1 MSDFVIW
8 KLRTPNVSVRRV
20 ACLRRF
26 NLRSF
31 HSFSDNQRGALGIR
45 WICMS
50 TYLWMLYNIW
60 WFHMIL
66 CEFMWYHVMLYDII
80 SIFWTR
86 GSELISQSYGHYM
99 DTLQESNMT
108 CWKSTMYIL
117 RWFVQLQTRFAE
129 DFQLPRL
136 FTDEILM
143 FSKSSQDMMKV
154 FFILCAM
161 VTSLIRLTQMFFS
174 NVFELC
180 I

>member
-1 MSDFVIW
+1 MFGSSERSI
-8 KLRTPNVSVRRV
+8 SVRRV

-31 HSFSDNQRGALGIR
+31 HSFSDNQRGAVGIS

-50 TYLWMLYNIW
+50 TLWMLFNIW
-60 WFHMIL
+60 WYHMIL
-66 CEFMWYHVMLYDII
+66 CDII
-80 SIFWTR
+80 WCCMILYQYF
-86 GSELISQSYGHYM
+86 GQEVLNLISQSYGHYM

-154 FFILCAM
+154 FLFY
-161 VTSLIRLTQMFFS
+161 VPWSLVWLD
-174 NVFELC
+174 
-180 I
+180 